1 MRAVGLAG
9 YAHSVQAPSLLKNAR
24 YQYYRA
30 LQSTNAALK
39 DPVDVKKDTTL
50 LSIMIPI
57 KIKHGIATNIKFSAE
72 KPHIL
77 GMKLKKCIGLKTP
90 NKIPNTPKVTATPPS
105 IKPTAVPTNGPTQ
118 HSERC

>member
-50 LSIMIPI
+50 LSIMIL
-57 KIKHGIATNIKFSAE
+57 GIVSDISSSTRQYQNI
-72 KPHIL
+72 
-77 GMKLKKCIGLKTP
+77 
-90 NKIPNTPKVTATPPS
+90 
-105 IKPTAVPTNGPTQ
+105 
-118 HSERC
+118 